1 MGKKLSKRVVMHWNR
16 MPGEVGRLLSLEVSK
31 DRGDVALGD
40 VVMGMVGVGW
50 WLDLVILVVFSN
62 LNGSMIL

>member
-1 MGKKLSKRVVMHWNR
+1 MES
-16 MPGEVGRLLSLEVSK
+16 PSLEVSK